1 MCMWAQSCLTV
12 CNPKDCSPPGSS
24 VHGIS
29 QARRL
34 EWEGKWGSATLF
46 LTISNSILMK
56 LKQLEILMENFL
68 IDFMMWYFI

>member
-1 MCMWAQSCLTV
+1 MCMWTQFCPTR

-34 EWEGKWGSATLF
+34 AWEGKWGSANLF

-56 LKQLEILMENFL
+56 LKQLDTNGKFL
-68 IDFMMWYFI
+68 N